1 MSGRPVHWIAR
12 APGVAIGAAL
22 LLLIVAAAL
31 FAPLIAPH
39 DPNAQDLLN
48 PLLPPAWMSGG
59 NGEFPLGTDSLGR
72 CVLSRLFY
80 GARVA
85 VVVGTAA
92 PIGAAMLGCVLA
104 LLAGYC
110 GGGIDWAVSRG
121 VDIWMSFP
129 PVVLALILIV
139 GLQPGVQNVI
149 LAIVLVDWTRFCRVI
164 RSEAMVLAKYEYV
177 AAARM
182 AGATHL
188 DVVLREIVPGVT
200 PTVVTLLST
209 EIGIAVVAES
219 ILSFVGVSV
228 PPQTPTWGAMVADG
242 LTSVFEAPLGLLF
255 PMISIAIVV
264 FGANLLGDGLRRT
277 YDPQLLA
284 DRSPS

>member
-1 MSGRPVHWIAR
+1 MSGRPIHRLPRDNRV
-12 APGVAIGAAL
+12 VIGTAL

-31 FAPLIAPH
+31 FAPLLAPH
-39 DPNAQDLLN
+39 NPNDQDLLN
-48 PLLPPAWMSGG
+48 PLLPPAWMQSGS
-59 NGEFPLGTDSLGR
+59 GEFPLGTDSLGR
-72 CVLSRLFY
+72 CVLSRLIF

-110 GGGIDWAVSRG
+110 GGRVDWAVSRG

-149 LAIVLVDWTRFCRVI
+149 LAIVLVDWARFCRVI
-164 RSEAMVLAKYEYV
+164 RSEVMVLAKFEYV
-177 AAARM
+177 AAARI
-182 AGATHL
+182 AGASHL

-200 PTVVTLLST
+200 PTALTLLST
-209 EIGIAVVAES
+209 EIGIAVVAEL

-228 PPQTPTWGAMVADG
+228 PPETPTWGQMVADG

-255 PMISIAIVV
+255 PVIAIAIVV

-277 YDPQLLA
+277 IDPQLRA
-284 DRSPS
+284 DGSAP

>member
-1 MSGRPVHWIAR
+1 MSGRLLRRVAR
-12 APGVAIGAAL
+12 APGITIGAAL
-22 LLLIVAAAL
+22 LLLIVAAAV

-39 DPNAQDLLN
+39 NPNDQDLVN
-48 PLLPPAWMSGG
+48 PLLPPVWMAGG
-59 NGEFPLGTDSLGR
+59 SDQYPLGTDSLGR
-72 CVLSRLFY
+72 CVLSRLVY

-85 VVVGTAA
+85 VVVGTVA
-92 PIGAAMLGCVLA
+92 PVGAALLGCVLA

-110 GGGIDWAVSRG
+110 GGRIDWAVSRG

-129 PVVLALILIV
+129 PVVLALVLIV

-149 LAIVLVDWTRFCRVI
+149 LAIVFVDWTRFCRVV
-164 RSEAMVLAKYEYV
+164 RSEAMVLARYEYV

-182 AGATHL
+182 AGASHL
-188 DVVLREIVPGVT
+188 DVVAREIVPGVM

-209 EIGIAVVAES
+209 EIGIAVVAEA

-228 PPQTPTWGAMVADG
+228 PPGIPTWGGMVADG
-242 LTSVFEAPLGLLF
+242 LASVFEAPLGLLF
-255 PMISIAIVV
+255 PIIAIAVVV

-277 YDPQLLA
+277 LDPQLL
-284 DRSPS
+284 